1 MQPDPVLTR
10 AEVRELDRVCIEEL
24 GLPGVVLMANAGRGA
39 AEVMLAEL
47 DPVGRALVLCGA
59 GNNGGDGYVVAR
71 HLVEAGVA
79 VTLVETA
86 APERLSPDA
95 AVFRQVAAAL
105 GVPSVSAPDAGRL
118 EEAVGDTPHDLLVD
132 ALLGTGFTGAQL
144 REPAAGLL
152 RATGALP
159 GLQGARVC
167 ALDCPSGLDV
177 DSGQH
182 APEALQA
189 DLTCTFAA
197 LKPALTRPGAL
208 VGQVRV
214 VPIGAPGAAL
224 SRVLAA
230 RK

>member
-1 MQPDPVLTR
+1 MLLTPIVALAASQPVPWVVASDWDDTIKAGGHGSLFGIRGIGRRIKGTY
-10 AEVRELDRVCIEEL
+10 
-24 GLPGVVLMANAGRGA
+24 PGMVAL
-39 AEVMLAEL
+39 LAEL

-71 HLVEAGVA
+71 HLLEAGVA

-132 ALLGTGFTGAQL
+132 ALLGTGFTGAEL

-152 RATGALP
+152 RATGVLP

-167 ALDCPSGLDV
+167 ALDCPSYWRVKRERHVNIID
-177 DSGQH
+177 DMC
-182 APEALQA
+182 A
-189 DLTCTFAA
+189 C
-197 LKPALTRPGAL
+197 
-208 VGQVRV
+208 VRV
-214 VPIGAPGAAL
+214 
-224 SRVLAA
+224 SAA
-230 RK
+230 R